1 MEDSKKT
8 DFINMASTNAATQAP
23 KRKRYQDMKN
33 NVVDEIYNL
42 LIASDTFVTEVE
54 TASAEFSSDFENM
67 EKRQNRLINEAVSIN
82 EKYG

>member
-1 MEDSKKT
+1 
-8 DFINMASTNAATQAP
+8 MASTNAATQAA
-23 KRKRYQDMKN
+23 KRKRYRDMKN